1 MVETEVPDKIKT
13 WQMVQP
19 RKKDRETGEVTDGKL
34 ELVEKPVPDLKPGD
48 KIFIP
53 TAATVLRRFPRL

>member
-34 ELVEKPVPDLKPGD
+34 ELVD
-48 KIFIP
+48 
-53 TAATVLRRFPRL
+53 PRS